1 MKPCITTVTET
12 GEVMPTVLPKQG
24 FVGSSVKKKK
34 IKKEAV
40 IGLIFILIP
49 LVGYVIFS
57 GFPLLFSFMAQF
69 CDMKGYDISSLQ
81 WNNFANFRTIFTD
94 QRFYKSI
101 GITVWVYTAQLISL
115 AIALVIAALLAQ
127 NVRGSRVLEVI
138 FFIPYICS
146 SVAVASMWMWVFDA
160 RNGILNALLGTQ
172 IDWLAN
178 LEKPSTITW
187 AIIVATVW
195 ASPAYGIIM
204 YKAAFKG
211 INPAY
216 YEAAS
221 IDGANGFKKFLHI
234 TVPSLAPT
242 TLFLLVQGVIAG
254 FLSFTYPMLMWPD
267 SWMQTAG
274 IDDMALTMM
283 YYVHIL
289 GNGRKQ
295 MNLASIVSWM
305 LFVIMGIIIFVLFKL
320 QKRSE
325 GNV

>member
-1 MKPCITTVTET
+1 MKPRITMATET
-12 GEVMPTVLPKQG
+12 GKVNPTVLPRHIR
-24 FVGSSVKKKK
+24 KKGKMN
-34 IKKEAV
+34 KEAV
-40 IGLIFILIP
+40 IGLVFILIP
-49 LVGYVIFS
+49 LLGYVVFR
-57 GFPLLFSFMAQF
+57 GFPLLFSFAAQF
-69 CDMKGYDISSLQ
+69 CDMQGYDISTLQ
-81 WNNFANFRTIFTD
+81 WNNFANFQAVFTD

-101 GITVWVYTAQLISL
+101 GITVWIYSAQLISL
-115 AIALVIAALLAQ
+115 GIALVIAALLAQ
-127 NVRGSRVLEVI
+127 KVRGARVLEVI

-146 SVAVASMWMWVFDA
+146 TVAVASMWMWIFDA
-160 RNGILNALLGTQ
+160 RNGILNAILGTQ

-178 LEKPSTITW
+178 LDNPSTITW
-187 AIIVATVW
+187 AIIAATVW

-221 IDGANGFKKFLHI
+221 IDGANGLKKFWYI

-242 TLFLLVQGVIAG
+242 TFFLLIQGVIAG

-267 SWMQTAG
+267 RWMQTAG

-295 MNLASIVSWM
+295 MNLASVVSWM
-305 LFVIMGIIIFVLFKL
+305 LFIIMGLITFGLFKL
-320 QKRSE
+320 RKRSDD
-325 GNV
+325 NV

>member
-1 MKPCITTVTET
+1 MEPRETTVTET
-12 GEVMPTVLPKQG
+12 NEVTPTVLPRRG
-24 FVGSSVKKKK
+24 FVGATVKKKRFN
-34 IKKEAV
+34 KEAIV
-40 IGLIFILIP
+40 GLIFILIP
-49 LVGYVIFS
+49 LVGYVIFR
-57 GFPLLFSFMAQF
+57 GFPLLFSFAAQF

-81 WNNFANFRTIFTD
+81 WNNFENFKVIFTD

-101 GITVWVYTAQLISL
+101 GITAWVYTAQLISL
-115 AIALVIAALLAQ
+115 AIALIIAALLAQ
-127 NVRGSRVLEVI
+127 KVRGSRVLEVI

-146 SVAVASMWMWVFDA
+146 SVAVASMWMWVFDS
-160 RNGILNALLGTQ
+160 RNGILNAILGTQ

-178 LEKPSTITW
+178 LDHPSTITW

-242 TLFLLVQGVIAG
+242 TFFLLIQGVVGG
-254 FLSFTYPMLMWPD
+254 FLSFTYPILMWPD
-267 SWMQTAG
+267 TWMQTAG

-295 MNLASIVSWM
+295 MNLASVVSWM
-305 LFVIMGIIIFVLFKL
+305 LFIIIGLITFVMFRL

-325 GNV
+325 DNV